1 MWANAQVKVAR
12 FLQLKKQGQHVNTS
26 LLRSSSFAN
35 PTIYAKLVEFVDID
49 ERASAFPRGG
59 WLTRRGLEDTKKD
72 YGPQV
77 LLRRQDE
84 LAEAARRAQRDRKE
98 ISFTGAKTRDRRER
112 ERDSRRERDR
122 EGRRREDRDRERG
135 GLSRPRQTGWMA
147 RR

>member
-1 MWANAQVKVAR
+1 M
-12 FLQLKKQGQHVNTS
+12 NTS

-49 ERASAFPRGG
+49 ESASAFPRAG
-59 WLTRRGLEDTKKD
+59 WLTRRALEDTRGE
-72 YGPQV
+72 YGPKV

-84 LAEAARRAQRDRKE
+84 MAEAARRAQRDRRE
-98 ISFTGAKTRDRRER
+98 ISFTGAKTRDRRD
-112 ERDSRRERDR
+112 RDRDGRRRDDRDRRDDRRER
-122 EGRRREDRDRERG
+122 ERERG